1 VTRPRVFVSS
11 VVEGF
16 EAYREAARAAIH
28 SAGGEAILVNE
39 DFPSIHT
46 SSRNA
51 CLDAVASS
59 DIFVLL
65 IGTRG
70 GWRTPS
76 GRLVVE
82 EELEEARRR
91 RLPILVFIEDA
102 EQDTDART
110 LSKTVS
116 DYVEGYFRARFQ
128 GPDGLGHEVTRALR
142 LLVEISQRP
151 TVNRNELSPFFGRPY
166 RVGDQTTLRFVLVPE
181 RREEIIDPVKLGSV
195 DFAERLLEIAHSR
208 LIRLFG
214 YGFAKEPPSVSG
226 DALIIEQQGGNDW
239 RRGIQAVRLELHE
252 SGAMILD
259 SNVTGRTE
267 RVNSSDLMGTFRIA
281 TEDVEAALATDFRFA
296 AAIYEEVDPYRRHQR
311 FLWNSALSGVGYR
324 TFARNPQPSQSY
336 TMATTERGEPF
347 MAFPEGRPIDRSGIA
362 QPAPEIERAVYTW
375 TRK

>member
-1 VTRPRVFVSS
+1 
-11 VVEGF
+11 
-16 EAYREAARAAIH
+16 
-28 SAGGEAILVNE
+28 
-39 DFPSIHT
+39 
-46 SSRNA
+46 
-51 CLDAVASS
+51 
-59 DIFVLL
+59 
-65 IGTRG
+65 
-70 GWRTPS
+70 
-76 GRLVVE
+76 
-82 EELEEARRR
+82 
-91 RLPILVFIEDA
+91 
-102 EQDTDART
+102 
-110 LSKTVS
+110 
-116 DYVEGYFRARFQ
+116 
-128 GPDGLGHEVTRALR
+128 
-142 LLVEISQRP
+142 
-151 TVNRNELSPFFGRPY
+151 
-166 RVGDQTTLRFVLVPE
+166 VGDQTTLRFVLVPE

-208 LIRLFG
+208 LNRLFG